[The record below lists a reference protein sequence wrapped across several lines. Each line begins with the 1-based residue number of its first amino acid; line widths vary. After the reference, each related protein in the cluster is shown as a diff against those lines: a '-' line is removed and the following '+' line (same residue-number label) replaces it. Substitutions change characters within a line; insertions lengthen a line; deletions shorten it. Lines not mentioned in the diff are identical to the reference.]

1 MASFFG
7 MYQAE
12 ALPRRPFLG
21 LELRARPA
29 TGAAEGLEVVRVAEG
44 GAAALAGV
52 RPGDRLVSLGDATV
66 SEPRALV
73 ALVRGLVP
81 GAPLSFEVQR
91 DGARVTLPGK
101 ATPLPVE
108 RIEGAE
114 VRLGH
119 VTVRE
124 SWRQRTL
131 FTIPASGRPPYTT
144 LLYLSGLGT
153 TSCELPQDPDDPM
166 RAFLTGLSAA
176 GIATKRVER
185 SGVGDSE
192 GPPCQT
198 TSLFDEV
205 AGYRAALEA
214 LAQDPLVG
222 RIVLFGHSL
231 GGMIAPLLAGEGTQ
245 ARGVAVF
252 GTSALK
258 WVDCLVRGTRRQRVL
273 AGLEGEALEAY
284 VAAWSEMHAAVCR
297 EGMFPRDVFAQ
308 RPELAWIEGTSC
320 HGETMF
326 GRHVSLFQELERL
339 DLPALWRTT
348 SVPVLVLHGSYD
360 YAAAPE
366 EGRMIADE
374 IAAASPGRSRFVL
387 LDEVGHDMRKHPSY
401 AQSFTNPRGGV
412 WDEGLLRATLE
423 WLAHEGLT
431 PG

>member
-1 MASFFG
+1 
-7 MYQAE
+7 MYQDQ

-29 TGAAEGLEVVRVAEG
+29 EGASEGLEVVRVAEG

-52 RPGDRLVSLGDATV
+52 RAGDRLVALGDVTV

-81 GAPLSFEVQR
+81 GAPLHFEIVR

-108 RIEGAE
+108 RIAGAE

-119 VTVRE
+119 VTVRD

-131 FTIPASGRPPYTT
+131 FAIPTAGGPPFTT
-144 LLYLSGLGT
+144 VLFLSGLGT
-153 TSCELPQDPDDPM
+153 ASCELPQDPEDPM
-166 RAFLTGLSAA
+166 RAFLSGLADA
-176 GIATKRVER
+176 GIATMRVER

-198 TSLFDEV
+198 TGFFDEV
-205 AGYRAALEA
+205 EGYRAAIES

-222 RIVLFGHSL
+222 RIVIFGHSL
-231 GGMIAPLLAGEGTQ
+231 GGMIAPILAGEGTQ
-245 ARGVAVF
+245 TRGVVVF
-252 GTSALK
+252 GTSQLK
-258 WVDCLVRGTRRQRVL
+258 WVDCMVRATRRQRIL
-273 AGLEGEALEAY
+273 AGMEGEELEKY
-284 VAAWSEMHAAVCR
+284 VAAWSEMHASVCR
-297 EGMFPRDVFAQ
+297 EGMFPRDVFAK
-308 RPELAWIEGTSC
+308 RPELAWLEGTSC

-326 GRHVSLFQELERL
+326 GRHVSLFQEIERL

-348 SVPVLVLHGSYD
+348 NVPVLVLHGSYD
-360 YAAAPE
+360 YAAAPD

-374 IAAASPGRSRFVL
+374 IAAASPGRSHFVL
-387 LDEVGHDMRKHPSY
+387 LDKVGHDMRRHESY
-401 AQSFTNPRGGV
+401 AQSFKNPRAGV
-412 WDEGLLRATLE
+412 WDDGLLRAMLE
-423 WLAHEGLT
+423 WLSHEGLG
-431 PG
+431 PAA

>member
-1 MASFFG
+1 
-7 MYQAE
+7 MYQDE

-21 LELRARPA
+21 LELRARPVE
-29 TGAAEGLEVVRVAEG
+29 GASEGLEVVRVAEG

-52 RPGDRLVSLGDATV
+52 QPGDRLVSLGDATV

-81 GAPLSFEVQR
+81 GAPLHFEVLR
-91 DGARVTLPGK
+91 GGARVTLPGK

-108 RIEGAE
+108 RIAGAE

-119 VTVRE
+119 VTVHE

-131 FTIPASGRPPYTT
+131 LAIPASREPPFPV
-144 LLYLSGLGT
+144 LLFLSGLGT
-153 TSCELPQDPDDPM
+153 GSCELTRDPEDPM
-166 RAFLTGLSAA
+166 RRLLEGLAAA
-176 GIATKRVER
+176 GIATMRVER

-198 TSLFDEV
+198 TSFFDEV
-205 AGYRAALEA
+205 AGYRAALLA
-214 LAQDPLVG
+214 LSSDPLVG

-252 GTSALK
+252 GTSSLK
-258 WVDCLVRGTRRQRVL
+258 WVDCLVRATRRQRIL
-273 AGLEGEALEAY
+273 AGMEGEALEEY
-284 VAAWSEMHAAVCR
+284 VAAWSEMHASVCR
-297 EGMFPRDVFAQ
+297 EGMFPRDVFAA
-308 RPELAWIEGTSC
+308 RPHLAWLEGASC

-326 GRHVSLFQELERL
+326 GRHASLFQEIERL

-348 SVPVLVLHGSYD
+348 TVPVLVLHGSYD
-360 YAAAPE
+360 HAAAPE

-374 IAAASPGRSRFVL
+374 IAAASPGRARFVQL
-387 LDEVGHDMRKHPSY
+387 EGIGHDMRRHESL
-401 AQSFTNPRGGV
+401 AQSYENPRAGA

-423 WLAHEGLT
+423 WLAHEGLISGD
-431 PG
+431 PRR